1 MFIKKIPLFT
11 NVSHWMSCCI
21 VILAIKRKWLF
32 LNLIFFSWVNIWNH
46 WKLLSGVFYFVHVCT
61 VRQLVGDLKCNYVQS
76 YEGLRF
82 NTSSNSSNIKGLSE
96 NTIFL
101 PTGFWNIIQ
110 KIFSSFCFYNWHL
123 VVTILTEQNTDLCNF
138 SAIKCF
144 SLCVYVF
151 HQFRKSHSKT
161 SKSLQSRL

>member
-1 MFIKKIPLFT
+1 MLYSNSVYKKK
-11 NVSHWMSCCI
+11 
-21 VILAIKRKWLF
+21 VI
-32 LNLIFFSWVNIWNH
+32 IFKLDFFPWVNIWNH
-46 WKLLSGVFYFVHVCT
+46 WKLLWGVLYFVHISAL
-61 VRQLVGDLKCNYVQS
+61 RQLVGDLKRNYVQS

-82 NTSSNSSNIKGLSE
+82 NTSSNSPNPKSLSE

-110 KIFSSFCFYNWHL
+110 KFFSSFCFYNWHL

-144 SLCVYVF
+144 SLCVYVL

-161 SKSLQSRL
+161 SKSLRSRL